1 MAIVCATDFS
11 PGAEHGLRTA
21 AAFARAC
28 SERLLL
34 VHVTDLGAL
43 AWTGRGL
50 QDQLSQAAAA
60 RLIETAEPLVR
71 DGLEVETRAL
81 VGRPDERLGE
91 LAREV
96 SARLLVM
103 GILGHRPSPRWRVG
117 SLATRLARALP
128 TPVLLAADAAPFE
141 AAARGE
147 RALRVLV
154 AVDASASGD
163 AAVAALA
170 NLRRLGACDALL
182 LHLCDPGRA
191 PATRA
196 ELEARFGAPAGP
208 GTTEIRVEP
217 AVRWLADQIA
227 LVAEQ
232 ERADLVVVGGRRRE
246 GLERIRQDSVS
257 EALLR
262 LTPAS
267 VLRAPAVG
275 P

>member
-28 SERLLL
+28 GERLLL

-43 AWTGRGL
+43 AWTGRKL
-50 QDQLSQAAAA
+50 QDELSQAATA
-60 RLIETAEPLVR
+60 RLAEVAAGLASG
-71 DGLEVETRAL
+71 GLEVETRAL
-81 VGRPDERLGE
+81 VGRPDERIGE

-103 GILGHRPSPRWRVG
+103 GIVGHRPGPRWRVG
-117 SLATRLARALP
+117 SLATRLARAVP
-128 TPVLLAADAAPFE
+128 APVLLAADAAPFE
-141 AAARGE
+141 ACAGGR
-147 RALRVLV
+147 RALRALV

-163 AAVAALA
+163 AAAAALA
-170 NLRRLGACDALL
+170 SLRRLGACDALL
-182 LHLCDPGRA
+182 LHLCE
-191 PATRA
+191 PAGAATARA

-208 GTTEIRVEP
+208 GTTEIRIEP

-232 ERADLVVVGGRRRE
+232 ERADVVVVGGRQRS

-262 LTPAS
+262 LAPAS
-267 VLRAPAVG
+267 VLRAPAG
-275 P
+275 GA